1 MYIFPL
7 EGTAMHCTAMPWH
20 YHARALQPLITVLA
34 VPLNFLCAIIMKM
47 VLYASVFVISTST
60 AMHGT
65 PMLWHYRVQALHHDP
80 ACTIKV
86 FMCHNYKDGVVR

>member
-7 EGTAMHCTAMPWH
+7 EGTAMHCTEMPSTTMH
-20 YHARALQPLITVLA
+20 RHRITVLP

-65 PMLWHYRVQALHHDP
+65 AMLLHYHAQALHHDP

-86 FMCHNYKDGVVR
+86 FMCHNYKDVVVS